1 MGCPAKG
8 IELMKQA
15 NYWLALAVVTSLSV
29 VACKR
34 EETVP
39 PPASA
44 SPPVAS
50 VAPAVVAAAAPAA
63 TALPVKEDFEESA
76 REAINEENVDEQVKG
91 LEAEIP
97 AK

>member
-1 MGCPAKG
+1 
-8 IELMKQA
+8 MKQA
-15 NYWLALAVVTSLSV
+15 NYWLALAVATSLSA

-44 SPPVAS
+44 TPPVAS
-50 VAPAVVAAAAPAA
+50 VVPAAPAVAAAAPVAS
-63 TALPVKEDFEESA
+63 ALPVKEDYEESA
-76 REAINEENVDEQVKG
+76 REAITEDNVEDQVKS
-91 LEAEIP
+91 LETEIA

>member
-1 MGCPAKG
+1 
-8 IELMKQA
+8 MKQA
-15 NYWLALAVVTSLSV
+15 SYWLALAVVASLSV

-44 SPPVAS
+44 APQAAS
-50 VAPAVVAAAAPAA
+50 VAPAAPAVAAAAPVAS
-63 TALPVKEDFEESA
+63 ALPVKEDYEQAA
-76 REAINEENVDEQVKG
+76 REAITEDNVEDQVKS
-91 LEAEIP
+91 LETEIT